1 YMLMSTAIEK
11 GLYHPRCKDSHTT
24 YFPGISSKGAAYTDK
39 EKEQVRKDYEV
50 EQKKTFA
57 HRQAE
62 RFGRL
67 ALYSLDTDNKKMYVA
82 RKKQW
87 ENVVANGQKNGII
100 ELNRKLEDSRKDFKF
115 ISDKTFER
123 LTIEARKNGAT
134 IIRGTNEVEAH
145 LDKMGA
151 AASNI
156 GDILMFRKEV
166 CISEVI
172 EETYHFK
179 QNKMQM
185 NNDKTEKLRIIL
197 NEIDTK
203 QYILD
208 NALKY
213 KIPRNEIELTERQL
227 KSYKKE
233 LENYMKGDR

>member
-1 YMLMSTAIEK
+1 MYA
-11 GLYHPRCKDSHTT
+11 
-24 YFPGISSKGAAYTDK
+24 
-39 EKEQVRKDYEV
+39 VRKE
-50 EQKKTFA
+50 
-57 HRQAE
+57 
-62 RFGRL
+62 
-67 ALYSLDTDNKKMYVA
+67 
-82 RKKQW
+82 QW

-197 NEIDTK
+197 NEIDAK

-208 NALKY
+208 NASKY
-213 KIPRNEIELTERQL
+213 KIPRNEIELTDRQL

-233 LENYMKGDR
+233 LENYMKGDG